1 MQSARKSANLGSIA
15 ACCAVLAAVQLCFG
29 ILTFVTPAPVG
40 STPNAD
46 ATRAVANATPGA
58 ASMDVGSPSW
68 SVMGAMGAMLG
79 VAGTAALLRSRT
91 SVRAEVDAEAGI
103 GSTVTSVPLGKGGFV
118 GGNAQPFTVISRCP
132 SSGRVQAQ
140 QIQAGLTAMA
150 AGPSTKVAINGFGRI
165 GRNVLRCWLGRKD
178 KPFDIVAINA
188 GSMDPKTTRHLLMH
202 DTVLGNLKNDVVVT
216 DESLTI
222 DGKEIKLL
230 TGRDPATMPWK
241 DMDVEIIIESTGAFN
256 SLEGGSKHL
265 EAGAKKVVLTAPGK
279 NCPTYVVGVNEGD
292 YDAENDVVVSN
303 ASCTTNGMASVCKV
317 LDESFGVEYGMMTT
331 THSYTGD
338 QMILDGRHRDLR
350 RARAGACNIVPT
362 STGAAKAVAAVL
374 PKFKGKLNGIALRV
388 PTPNV
393 SIVDLVVRMGKSCTA
408 EDVNGAIKAA
418 ADGPMKGI
426 IKYEEEPLVSSD
438 FMQTDY
444 SNSVDAALTMV
455 MGEDLVKVVMW
466 YDNEWGY
473 SQRVIDMTQ
482 IVCDK
487 L

>member
-1 MQSARKSANLGSIA
+1 VLA
-15 ACCAVLAAVQLCFG
+15 AALAGGAVLALSSG
-29 ILTFVTPAPVG
+29 ILSFVAPAPP
-40 STPNAD
+40 SSP
-46 ATRAVANATPGA
+46 PQHSGA
-58 ASMDVGSPSW
+58 ALGVGGAPMPEVGASRASTTSW
-68 SVMGAMGAMLG
+68 MAMGAMLG

-91 SVRAEVDAEAGI
+91 PARAESDVEAGI
-103 GSTVTSVPLGKGGFV
+103 GSRTVSTPVGKGGFV
-118 GGNAQPFTVISRCP
+118 GATGEALTVISRCP
-132 SSGRVQAQ
+132 RSGRAQAQ
-140 QIQAGLTAMA
+140 QVHAATAMM
-150 AGPSTKVAINGFGRI
+150 AGGSDTKTAINGFGRI

-188 GSMDPKTTRHLLMH
+188 GSMDAKTTAHLLKY
-202 DTVLGNLKNDVVVT
+202 DTVLGTLKNEVSFSD
-216 DESLTI
+216 DALTI

-230 TGRDPATMPWK
+230 KGRDPAAMPWK
-241 DMDVEIIIESTGAFN
+241 DMGVEVVIESTGAFN
-256 SLEGGSKHL
+256 SLEGGSKHID
-265 EAGAKKVVLTAPGK
+265 AGAKKVVLTAPGK

-292 YDAENDVVVSN
+292 YDAEKDTVVSN

-362 STGAAKAVAAVL
+362 STGAAKAVAEVL
-374 PKFKGKLNGIALRV
+374 PKYKGKLNGIALRV

-393 SIVDLVVRMGKSCTA
+393 SVVDLVVKVSKKTSK
-408 EDVNGAIKAA
+408 EDVNAAIKAA
-418 ADGPMKGI
+418 AEGPQKGI
-426 IKYEEEPLVSSD
+426 INFEEQPLVSSD

-455 MGEDLVKVVMW
+455 MGEDMVKVVMW

-473 SQRVIDMTQ
+473 SQRVIDLTA
-482 IVCDK
+482 IVAEK
-487 L
+487 MAVAA